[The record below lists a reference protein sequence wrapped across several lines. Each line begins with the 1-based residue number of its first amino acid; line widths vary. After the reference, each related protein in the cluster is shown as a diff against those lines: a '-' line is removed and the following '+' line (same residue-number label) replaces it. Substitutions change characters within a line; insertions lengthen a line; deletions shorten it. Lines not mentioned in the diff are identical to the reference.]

1 MSTSTSSAS
10 QRNSYPSQ
18 SASQEKSDVSFHST
32 VSVKNKSQIN
42 EENSARNNDESVEL
56 TSTIKTP
63 RLKTKTPQ
71 AQNSRELFNKSSTPE
86 RSVDQSGSRY
96 ASKASNES
104 EESEIIKVNPVP
116 VAESSS
122 EPRLVARTNRFVLT
136 ASAVAGLS
144 MPFIMM
150 LGPNDLASRAAW
162 VGVAVASGLVLGAAY
177 CFGDYVSELHDQVQS
192 QIKSEISPA

>member
-10 QRNSYPSQ
+10 QRNSYPSH
-18 SASQEKSDVSFHST
+18 SASQEKSDVSSHST
-32 VSVKNKSQIN
+32 ASIKKKSQIH
-42 EENSARNNDESVEL
+42 EGKSASNNDDSVEL

-63 RLKTKTPQ
+63 RLKTITPQ

-86 RSVDQSGSRY
+86 RSVDQSGASY

-104 EESEIIKVNPVP
+104 EESEIIKVNQVP

-192 QIKSEISPA
+192 QIRSEISPA

>member
-1 MSTSTSSAS
+1 MSTSISSAS
-10 QRNSYPSQ
+10 QRNSYPSH
-18 SASQEKSDVSFHST
+18 SASQEKSDVSSHLT
-32 VSVKNKSQIN
+32 VSIKKKSQIN
-42 EENSARNNDESVEL
+42 EGNSASNNDDSVEL

-63 RLKTKTPQ
+63 RLKTKIPQ
-71 AQNSRELFNKSSTPE
+71 ALNSHEFFNKSSTPE

-104 EESEIIKVNPVP
+104 EESEITQVNQVP

-150 LGPNDLASRAAW
+150 LAPNDLASRAAW

>member
-1 MSTSTSSAS
+1 MSTSISSAS
-10 QRNSYPSQ
+10 QRNSYPSH
-18 SASQEKSDVSFHST
+18 SASQEKSDVSSHLT
-32 VSVKNKSQIN
+32 VSIKKKSQIN
-42 EENSARNNDESVEL
+42 EGNSASNNDDSVEL

-63 RLKTKTPQ
+63 RLKTKIPQ
-71 AQNSRELFNKSSTPE
+71 ALNSHELFNKSSTPE
-86 RSVDQSGSRY
+86 RSVDQSGSSY

-104 EESEIIKVNPVP
+104 EESEITQVNQVP

-150 LGPNDLASRAAW
+150 LSPNDLASRAAW

-177 CFGDYVSELHDQVQS
+177 CFGDHVSELQDQVRS
-192 QIKSEISPA
+192 QQRSEISPA

>member
-10 QRNSYPSQ
+10 QRNSYPSH
-18 SASQEKSDVSFHST
+18 SASQEKSDVSSHSA
-32 VSVKNKSQIN
+32 VSIKKKLQIN
-42 EENSARNNDESVEL
+42 EGNSASNYDDSVEL
-56 TSTIKTP
+56 ASTIKTP

-96 ASKASNES
+96 ASEASNES
-104 EESEIIKVNPVP
+104 EESEIIKVNPAP

-144 MPFIMM
+144 MPLIMM

-177 CFGDYVSELHDQVQS
+177 CFGDYVSELREQVQA
-192 QIKSEISPA
+192 QQRGEASPA

>member
-1 MSTSTSSAS
+1 MKPSISSTRQSI
-10 QRNSYPSQ
+10 SQ
-18 SASQEKSDVSFHST
+18 SSRASNSERSVSSEVIDGKSSYS
-32 VSVKNKSQIN
+32 
-42 EENSARNNDESVEL
+42 DEDSVEL
-56 TSTIKTP
+56 TSTIKAP
-63 RLKTKTPQ
+63 RLKTKKPQ

-86 RSVDQSGSRY
+86 RSVDQSSSSY
-96 ASKASNES
+96 ASKASSES
-104 EESEIIKVNPVP
+104 EESEIIKVNQVP
-116 VAESSS
+116 VVESSS

-192 QIKSEISPA
+192 QQRSEISPA

>member
-10 QRNSYPSQ
+10 QRNSYPSH
-18 SASQEKSDVSFHST
+18 SASQEKSDVPSHST
-32 VSVKNKSQIN
+32 VSIKKKSQIH
-42 EENSARNNDESVEL
+42 EANSASNNDDSVEL

-63 RLKTKTPQ
+63 RLKTKTPP

-86 RSVDQSGSRY
+86 RSVDQSGSHY

-150 LGPNDLASRAAW
+150 LGPHDLASRAAW
-162 VGVAVASGLVLGAAY
+162 VGVAVASGLALGAAY
-177 CFGDYVSELHDQVQS
+177 CFGDYVSELHDQVRS
-192 QIKSEISPA
+192 QQRSEISPA

>member
-10 QRNSYPSQ
+10 QRNSYPSH
-18 SASQEKSDVSFHST
+18 SASQEKSDVSSHSA
-32 VSVKNKSQIN
+32 VSIKKKLQIN
-42 EENSARNNDESVEL
+42 EGNSASNYDDSVEL
-56 TSTIKTP
+56 ASTIKTP

-96 ASKASNES
+96 ASEASNES
-104 EESEIIKVNPVP
+104 EESEIIKVNPAP

-177 CFGDYVSELHDQVQS
+177 CFGDYVSELHGQVQA
-192 QIKSEISPA
+192 QQRSEISPA